1 MSDLTPGQYY
11 DLGHQAAEI
20 LAGHVTAEEAT
31 DLAHGCRE
39 GAKPQL
45 AHWWRGLAAALGD
58 ADD

>member
-20 LAGHVTAEEAT
+20 LTGHVTAEEAAR
-31 DLAHGCRE
+31 LADGCRA
-39 GAKPQL
+39 GTQPQL

-58 ADD
+58 S